1 MAYRPSSLV
10 VRLFSRLKVLFSY
23 LMTRLPAC
31 FLIDSLLNVTPLHD
45 SSVMTVG
52 NTSPAKDNGEPKH
65 LTPKPITKF
74 FDVSGHD
81 KQKDLSKLVRNFT
94 GISE

>member
-10 VRLFSRLKVLFSY
+10 VRLFSRLKVLFPY
-23 LMTRLPAC
+23 LMTRLPAR

-74 FDVSGHD
+74 FDVNGLD
-81 KQKDLSKLVRNFT
+81 KQKDLSNLVRNFT